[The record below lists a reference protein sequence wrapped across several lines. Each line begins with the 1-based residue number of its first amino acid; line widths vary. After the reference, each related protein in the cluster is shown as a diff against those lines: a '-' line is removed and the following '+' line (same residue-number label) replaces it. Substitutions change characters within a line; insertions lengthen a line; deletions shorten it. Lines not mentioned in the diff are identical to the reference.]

1 VPSDS
6 SIRWPSIRSWLL
18 LFAFCLVTLALCLL
32 PFALLSASQFNTQ
45 RGTVTFADGTV
56 VPVELATTPETQQR
70 GLMFRKS
77 LGDREGMLFVF
88 ETPDFRPF
96 WMQNCL
102 IPLDIIWVDASS
114 SIASIAESVPPCKL
128 PNCDPP
134 CASNACPLY
143 SPQPGTKAKYVV
155 EVQAGFAKTH
165 KLAIGQKIKIEG
177 LK

>member
-1 VPSDS
+1 VPSVS

-18 LFAFCLVTLALCLL
+18 LFVFCLVVFAFCLL
-32 PFALLSASQFNTQ
+32 PFALLSASQVNTP
-45 RGTVTFADGTV
+45 RAKVTFADGTV
-56 VPVELATTPETQQR
+56 VTVELATTPETQQR

-77 LGDREGMLFVF
+77 LGEREGMLFVF

-114 SIASIAESVPPCKL
+114 AVASIAESVPPCKL
-128 PNCDPP
+128 PNCEPP
-134 CASNACPLY
+134 CASNNCPLY
-143 SPQPGTKAKYVV
+143 PPRPGTKAKYVV
-155 EVQAGFAKTH
+155 EVQAGFAKAH
-165 KLAIGQKIKIEG
+165 KVETGQKISIEG